1 MSTEK
6 CQSELIE
13 SANWVRGFFD
23 EESRFKAADASVS
36 ILLTEYRQAAYHAAR
51 LAKIAL
57 FDGKS
62 RDKAIYAEAAA
73 RTLERALSLMLR
85 LALATPAFSNC
96 LGHKWRLAMATFSSV
111 M

>member
-73 RTLERALSLMLR
+73 RTLERALSLMLVEGPYESM
-85 LALATPAFSNC
+85 ANA
-96 LGHKWRLAMATFSSV
+96 WRLEEPIDDIS
-111 M
+111 

>member
-73 RTLERALSLMLR
+73 RTLERALSLMLVEGPHESM
-85 LALATPAFSNC
+85 ANA
-96 LGHKWRLAMATFSSV
+96 WRLEEPIDDIS
-111 M
+111 

>member
-73 RTLERALSLMLR
+73 RTIERALSLMLVEGPDESM
-85 LALATPAFSNC
+85 ANA
-96 LGHKWRLAMATFSSV
+96 WRLEEPIDDIS
-111 M
+111 

>member
-73 RTLERALSLMLR
+73 RTLERALSLMLVEGPDESM
-85 LALATPAFSNC
+85 ANA
-96 LGHKWRLAMATFSSV
+96 WRLEEPIDDIS
-111 M
+111 